1 MLSTGWDLMMLVTK
15 QLQNGLLTLC
25 FQVIIFIYVC
35 LSIMV
40 NSNVGNLARGFRL
53 EEEML
58 GQFRKKYGEKMVGSY
73 SAKCTCHA
81 YS

>member
-1 MLSTGWDLMMLVTK
+1 LP
-15 QLQNGLLTLC
+15 
-25 FQVIIFIYVC
+25 
-35 LSIMV
+35 IMV

-53 EEEML
+53 EGEML